1 MAALEDIDGIQSYIQ
16 HAKEVE
22 RKTNAQISAELQQ
35 TFPTMRGLSQR
46 SVERFC
52 ADHKIAATSRLDA
65 QSLSRVVKSAV
76 SEVIIIMI
84 I

>member
-16 HAKEVE
+16 QAKEAE
-22 RKTNAQISAELQQ
+22 RKTNAQISAELQKS
-35 TFPTMRGLSQR
+35 FPTMRGLSQL

-52 ADHKIAATSRLDA
+52 ADYRITATSRLDA

-76 SEVIIIMI
+76 SEVIM
-84 I
+84 